1 MEYYSSK
8 IHLYRPT
15 ANFGSSE
22 AGQDS
27 LSRSICIENAVNV
40 AGAIANYSNMHGDV
54 STMSGVGLHMI
65 ATATTILIAN
75 IAEKCQV
82 SDTSRQMRA
91 LQTCIRG
98 LCELEKTYIVARR
111 VRRIIRL
118 ILGLC
123 HVDISI
129 PAGPQQPPSGQQ
141 EPSGPQQHGMSILG
155 DTAGPACGP
164 GAEEPSMDYFASPGA
179 DAADLSFPGTGM
191 DMFGMVPDVSS
202 LWTEEIP
209 VPSGYR
215 EYDIM
220 YNLGS
225 TL

>member
-22 AGQDS
+22 AQDS
-27 LSRSICIENAVNV
+27 LSRGICIENAVNI

-54 STMSGVGLHMI
+54 TTMSGVGLHMI

-75 IAEKCQV
+75 IAEKCRV

-91 LQTCIRG
+91 LQTCIRA

-123 HVDISI
+123 HVDIGI
-129 PAGPQQPPSGQQ
+129 AGPQQPLP
-141 EPSGPQQHGMSILG
+141 IL
-155 DTAGPACGP
+155 DNTAGATGA
-164 GAEEPSMDYFASPGA
+164 GAEEPVDLFSSSGA
-179 DAADLSFPGTGM
+179 NAGSLGFRDVAM
-191 DMFGMVPDVSS
+191 DMFGMVADTAS

-225 TL
+225 NL